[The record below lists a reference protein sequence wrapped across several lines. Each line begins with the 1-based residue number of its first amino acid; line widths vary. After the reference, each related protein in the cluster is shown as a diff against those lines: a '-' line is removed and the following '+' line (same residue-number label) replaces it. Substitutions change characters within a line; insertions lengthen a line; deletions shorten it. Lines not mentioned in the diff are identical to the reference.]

1 MFKCSRKWPRVE
13 NEDPSRVPWRAAQ
26 RRDTHVAES
35 THPERHLALPEAMF
49 RSAYYTLIPFMRH
62 NQVCTK
68 RNVLKFATAW
78 PGIIACLSAKEGWR
92 ELRSHWLAWS
102 QWLVESVWWVT
113 AFDCLFGTFMTV
125 RPCDIER
132 VFRWGAVS
140 AVEDLNTWWGFWL
153 ATWAVGSGDEL
164 GGYKVRTVAR
174 KRCSSFLLSISLEDH
189 QSHAS
194 YSHHLFSLP
203 SV

>member
-1 MFKCSRKWPRVE
+1 MLLRVHIQRGTWLY
-13 NEDPSRVPWRAAQ
+13 PKQCFVRLITPWYL
-26 RRDTHVAES
+26 S
-35 THPERHLALPEAMF
+35 
-49 RSAYYTLIPFMRH
+49 MRH
-62 NQVCTK
+62 NQVYTK

-140 AVEDLNTWWGFWL
+140 AAEDLNTWWGFWL

-203 SV
+203 SVEMKTYWLAKILL